1 MNSDSTFLAFERD
14 TAESTLPIAA
24 ELPDLL
30 MEIDQQNHWFEKG
43 EIDEQQLQFLVR
55 IASRG
60 LYELFHY
67 CFAKRKLDRPAEM
80 LMVMRRFVAVAWL
93 IRPEMLKGKNGKVLT
108 LEDLS
113 ALPFVKCSKC
123 ALSLKAQA
131 FSKRWNFHA
140 RVQKRETT
148 KTNYSIAA
156 KRAWKLRKQK
166 ARKLDRENVRK
177 AA

>member
-1 MNSDSTFLAFERD
+1 MFLAFERNVD
-14 TAESTLPIAA
+14 DSTLPVVA

-30 MEIDQQNHWFEKG
+30 LEIDQQNHWFEKG
-43 EIDEQQLQFLVR
+43 EIDEQQLQLLVR
-55 IASRG
+55 VASRG

-67 CFAKRKLDRPAEM
+67 CFAGRRLDRPAEM

-93 IRPEMLKGKNGKVLT
+93 IRPEMLKGRSGKVLT

-113 ALPFVKCSKC
+113 ALPFVKCSRC

-156 KRAWKLRKQK
+156 KRAWKIRKQK
-166 ARKLDRENVRK
+166 AKKNERK